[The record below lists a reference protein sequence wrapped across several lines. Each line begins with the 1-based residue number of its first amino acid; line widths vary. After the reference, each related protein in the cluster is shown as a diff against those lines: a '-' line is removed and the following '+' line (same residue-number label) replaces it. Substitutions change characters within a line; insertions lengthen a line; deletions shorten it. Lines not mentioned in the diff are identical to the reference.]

1 MRNWLEQMDLYK
13 AIILVAVLALPV
25 AGIWGM
31 SLHSSLEEGRAA
43 IRRAT
48 RTRGDIEEIGKYMKL
63 IKAQAKSGRLRT
75 DNDSMRR
82 YFEMRIMDSVAPG
95 STLKRSNFEIKVLRE
110 MQLSRPRNAV
120 DMSVQIDFKDGSKPL
135 PLTRDFL
142 NAVLFNCEALGNW
155 KVRELMVTNTDMRGL
170 RSKRE
175 PPPRE
180 IGDLWEVRKLVFA
193 RRLPKE
199 KTNLGRTGRPRGR

>member
-1 MRNWLEQMDLYK
+1 MRNWLQQMDLYK
-13 AIILVAVLALPV
+13 AIILIALIALPA
-25 AGIWGM
+25 AGIWDM
-31 SLHSSLEEGRAA
+31 SLHSSLEEGRNA
-43 IRRAT
+43 IHRAT

-63 IKAQAKSGRLRT
+63 IKAQAKSGRLHT

-95 STLKRSNFEIKVLRE
+95 STLKRSNFAIKVLGERL
-110 MQLSRPRNAV
+110 LSRPRNAV
-120 DMSVQIDFKDGSKPL
+120 DVSVQVDFKDGSKPL

-155 KVRELMVTNTDMRGL
+155 KVRELMITNTEARGL
-170 RSKRE
+170 RNSRE

-199 KTNLGRTGRPRGR
+199 KTSLGRARPRGR